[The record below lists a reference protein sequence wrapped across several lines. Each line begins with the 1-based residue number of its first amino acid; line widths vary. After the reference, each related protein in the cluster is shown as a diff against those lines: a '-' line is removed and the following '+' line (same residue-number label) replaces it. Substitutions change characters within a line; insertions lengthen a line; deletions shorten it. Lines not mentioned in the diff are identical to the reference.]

1 LVSDASNTNS
11 RENAMSTTTVLSQLA
26 GDWDLDPSHTG
37 LRFSARH
44 AMVATV
50 RGGFKAFS
58 GSLHFDA
65 DDVAKSTAEV
75 TIDATSVDTG
85 TDGRDDHLRSA
96 DFFDVEK
103 YPTITFSTTRV
114 EQVDDE
120 NFLLVGDLTIKDVT
134 KEVSIKVEFL
144 GLSPDPWG
152 NTRAGFEGKGEINR
166 KDWGLEWNAALETG
180 GVLVS
185 DKVKLTLDVSAVK
198 RAQA

>member
-1 LVSDASNTNS
+1 
-11 RENAMSTTTVLSQLA
+11 MSSTTVLTQLA

-75 TIDATSVDTG
+75 TIDATSIDTG
-85 TDGRDDHLRSA
+85 TDGRDEHLRSA

-103 YPTITFSTTRV
+103 YPTISFSTTRV
-114 EQVDDE
+114 EQIDDE
-120 NFLLVGDLTIKDVT
+120 NFRLIGDLTIREVS

-152 NTRAGFEGKGEINR
+152 NTRAGFEGKGEILR

-185 DKVKLTLDVSAVK
+185 DKVKITLDVSAVK

>member
-1 LVSDASNTNS
+1 
-11 RENAMSTTTVLSQLA
+11 MTTATHPVLSQLA
-26 GDWDLDPSHTG
+26 GDWDLDPAHTG

-44 AMVATV
+44 ARVATG

-75 TIDATSVDTG
+75 SVDTTSIDTG
-85 TDGRDDHLRSA
+85 NEGRDEHLRSA

-103 YPTITFSTTRV
+103 YPAITFVTTRV
-114 EQVDDE
+114 EPVDDD
-120 NFLLVGDLTIKDVT
+120 NFTLVGNLTIREIS
-134 KEVSIKVEFL
+134 KEVAIKVEFL

-152 NTRAGFEGKGEINR
+152 NTRAGFEGKGEISR